1 MIIALLF
8 QPFKLFK
15 LFKPLPSFSP
25 ATAGEERGG
34 GLNEAKAFEQFGRL
48 GRSFNKQ
55 SADRCGKQSAA
66 FWIRLC
72 SFCTLPETPGEFP
85 DPQIGRASCRERV

>member
-48 GRSFNKQ
+48 VTF
-55 SADRCGKQSAA
+55 
-66 FWIRLC
+66 F
-72 SFCTLPETPGEFP
+72 
-85 DPQIGRASCRERV
+85 